1 MENIVIVSTLFVFV
15 AVSTASALA
24 LDSLL
29 RLRQQHAAIARRLGA
44 RS

>member
-1 MENIVIVSTLFVFV
+1 MENIVIVSTLFV
-15 AVSTASALA
+15 AVSTGTALA
-24 LDSLL
+24 LSSLE

>member
-1 MENIVIVSTLFVFV
+1 MENIVIVSTLFV
-15 AVSTASALA
+15 AVSTATALA
-24 LDSLL
+24 LSSLG